1 MLDLITVDTRLK
13 IIKLKKINIKQLST
27 LLTSSL
33 AVLNTTVFSPLWGL
47 ATSTNVPSDLNKS
60 SSLTAPSGIKST
72 TISTSRPRVWSM
84 VKYWLRS
91 RSFGLTLAF

>member
-13 IIKLKKINIKQLST
+13 IIKLNKINIKQLST

-47 ATSTNVPSDLNKS
+47 AKLTVVPFESNKS
-60 SSLTAPSGIKST
+60 SSLTDPSGIKST

-84 VKYWLRS
+84 VKY
-91 RSFGLTLAF
+91 